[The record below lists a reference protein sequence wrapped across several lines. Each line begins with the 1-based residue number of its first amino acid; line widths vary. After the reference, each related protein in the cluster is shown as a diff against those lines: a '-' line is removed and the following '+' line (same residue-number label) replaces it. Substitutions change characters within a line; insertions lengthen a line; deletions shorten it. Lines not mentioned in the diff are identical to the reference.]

1 MSRHES
7 NSPPKR
13 RRSKD
18 GCRPCRVRKKK
29 CDGRKPSC
37 VSCERNVLLCSWF
50 PTSSGNLRDED
61 QADPALDVGHQ
72 DKRRKYSISSSSNAS
87 VDTSIHSLYHAT
99 SPVSELGDEGR
110 ADRKEETVDA
120 VLPTFQSTA
129 YARDISLLLK
139 QPALE
144 PIFRSLTSLLLYQH
158 WIEKT
163 GEAMSA
169 QRGRSNA
176 FVTELPRLA
185 IAYPD
190 TVLQGLLA
198 CSGIHYCNGDKTLE
212 MEMSTW
218 THLGVALRSLKHGL
232 TSLVSQPGV
241 DPVPLLAT
249 ALVLCFVEVCSPL
262 QPHNCT
268 WSGLGGSK
276 LLASD
281 NPRRRQWNSI
291 PPPSSGTYPLQCSN
305 DLPLSG
311 VDGPISS

>member
-1 MSRHES
+1 MSRDES
-7 NSPPKR
+7 NLPPKR

-50 PTSSGNLRDED
+50 PTSASPANHTD
-61 QADPALDVGHQ
+61 QNQVNELLGLNVRSPDLGGHQ
-72 DKRRKYSISSSSNAS
+72 DKRRKCS
-87 VDTSIHSLYHAT
+87 VSLYGST
-99 SPVSELGDEGR
+99 GDDT
-110 ADRKEETVDA
+110 ASHLYA
-120 VLPTFQSTA
+120 VLPIPGPEYGNGGRDDKELVDAILPTFESIE
-129 YARDISLLLK
+129 YARDVSMLLK

-144 PIFRSLTSLLLYQH
+144 PIFRSPTSLLLYQH
-158 WIEKT
+158 WIERT

-169 QRGRSNA
+169 QRGKSNA

-198 CSGIHYCNGDKTLE
+198 CSGIHYCNGDKTQE
-212 MEMSTW
+212 MELSTW

-232 TSLVSQPGV
+232 TNLVAQPGV

-249 ALVLCFVEVCSPL
+249 ALVLCFVEVCPSP
-262 QPHNCT
+262 
-268 WSGLGGSK
+268 
-276 LLASD
+276 
-281 NPRRRQWNSI
+281 I
-291 PPPSSGTYPLQCSN
+291 PE
-305 DLPLSG
+305 D
-311 VDGPISS
+311 PIRNGFD